1 MTYGK
6 FGFSAMTNRALG
18 NPKDNGSKG
27 SKSGQILLRVIDIIL
42 DENHPKYNP
51 SKGLSQIGNIEGNK
65 VNPDGTVDTKI
76 INAAPSPNG
85 MFKFPTVNEYVMSW
99 RAVSP
104 NEPSGMWVYGNPV
117 SVWGILTPNVS
128 PFPTNTL
135 DLTPPSQKLDYTQV
149 EAGAFNIVDNTVQE
163 ISFNS
168 PNAPSQA
175 TFIERK
181 NIHPLMPFM
190 GDIIHEGRWGNSLRF
205 GSTTKSRS
213 IYRNNWSNS
222 GKNGDPITIL
232 RNGQPKDSN
241 SSMEFGAE
249 PITEKILSDLSS
261 IYLTSYQTLPF
272 SIANENFLSY
282 TTPPLTPS
290 IFNLPQIIANSSRI
304 VINAKDDSVL
314 ISGEKS
320 VGISSNNSVN
330 IEAKQVYI
338 DSIDIKLGS
347 KNATQPVLKGNDT
360 VELLKQITTIMQGI
374 SQILQVAQI
383 YPSGVPVPDAASLVI
398 SGQANDAL
406 KAIMN
411 RLNDD
416 KNGIKSNFVKV
427 L

>member
-1 MTYGK
+1 MAYGK
-6 FGFSAMTNRALG
+6 FGFPSMTNKALG
-18 NPKDNGSKG
+18 SPKDLNFSSAQG
-27 SKSGQILLRVIDIIL
+27 GQILLRITDIIL
-42 DENHPKYNP
+42 DENHPKYKLN
-51 SKGLSQIGNIEGNK
+51 KGLSQIGAIEGNK
-65 VNPDGTVDTKI
+65 VNPDGTADTKI
-76 INAAPSPNG
+76 INATPSPNG
-85 MFKFPTVNEYVMSW
+85 MFKYPTVNEYVIAW
-99 RAVSP
+99 RTVSP

-128 PFPTNTL
+128 PFPTSTL

-175 TFIERK
+175 TFIEK
-181 NIHPLMPFM
+181 TNIHPLMPFM

-213 IYRNNWSNS
+213 TYRNNWSTS
-222 GKNGDPITIL
+222 GNNGDPITIL
-232 RNGQPKDSN
+232 RNGQPSN
-241 SSMEFGAE
+241 STNFGAE
-249 PITEKILSDLSS
+249 PITENVSNDLSS
-261 IYLTSYQTLPF
+261 IYLTSYQKLPF
-272 SIANENFLSY
+272 SIANENFFSY
-282 TTPPLTPS
+282 TTPPITPS
-290 IFNLPQIIANSSRI
+290 TFNLPQIIANSSRV

-314 ISGEKS
+314 ISGQKS
-320 VGISSNNSVN
+320 VGISSNDSVN
-330 IEAKQVYI
+330 IESKQVYI
-338 DSIDIKLGS
+338 DGIDVKLGS

-374 SQILQVAQI
+374 SQILQTAQI
-383 YPSGVPVPDAASLVI
+383 YPAGVAIPDAASLVV

-427 L
+427 S